1 MNNKVK
7 IRNII
12 SNIITIVI
20 LIVAVIIY
28 KNYDYNYFVKGV
40 KETGK
45 TTFSRDSK
53 IKCSKE
59 RSYKI
64 ENKEFNDAMFYKEI
78 EVTPNTPY
86 KVSCKIKTENVQGKT
101 GKTLAGA
108 QICLNN
114 TEEHS
119 AVLTG
124 DKDWTQVEFLFNS
137 KKEK

>member
-53 IKCSKE
+53 LS
-59 RSYKI
+59 
-64 ENKEFNDAMFYKEI
+64 
-78 EVTPNTPY
+78 
-86 KVSCKIKTENVQGKT
+86 VQ
-101 GKTLAGA
+101 
-108 QICLNN
+108 
-114 TEEHS
+114 
-119 AVLTG
+119 
-124 DKDWTQVEFLFNS
+124 
-137 KKEK
+137 KKEVIK

>member
-45 TTFSRDSK
+45 QHFQETQKLS
-53 IKCSKE
+53 
-59 RSYKI
+59 
-64 ENKEFNDAMFYKEI
+64 
-78 EVTPNTPY
+78 
-86 KVSCKIKTENVQGKT
+86 VQ
-101 GKTLAGA
+101 
-108 QICLNN
+108 
-114 TEEHS
+114 
-119 AVLTG
+119 
-124 DKDWTQVEFLFNS
+124 
-137 KKEK
+137 KKEVIK